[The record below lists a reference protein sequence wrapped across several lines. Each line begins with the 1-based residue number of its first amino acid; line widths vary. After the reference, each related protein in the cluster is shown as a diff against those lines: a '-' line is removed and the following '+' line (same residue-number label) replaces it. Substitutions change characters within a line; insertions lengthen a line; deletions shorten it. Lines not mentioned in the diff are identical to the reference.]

1 MARATRQF
9 IDLDAAFTYN
19 ARTRDVASKSD
30 DNAIRGALRNLIM
43 SKNYDK
49 PFDPDFGCQL
59 VNLLFEQ
66 LDDFTLSVAQRV
78 LYNTITKYEP
88 RVDVLS
94 VEISPSDKDDNEVYI
109 SIIYKNKNT
118 QNVSEFTTTFTR
130 VR

>member
-19 ARTRDVASKSD
+19 VRTRDVASKSD

-49 PFDPDFGCQL
+49 PFEPDFGCQL
-59 VNLLFEQ
+59 TNLLFEQ

-94 VEISPSDKDDNEVYI
+94 VEIAPSDKDNNEVYI
-109 SIIYKNKNT
+109 SIVYKNKNT
-118 QNVSEFTTTFTR
+118 QNISEFTTTFTR